1 MFPVGKGTKVQPGV
15 YVGKGTDIK
24 IGKSCQINENV
35 KLYSVEIGDYVMIA
49 PGVSILS
56 RSHEFSRIDIPMVQ
70 QGEES
75 PKKVIIE
82 DDVWIGTNAII
93 MPGVRIQ
100 KGCIIGAGA
109 VVTKDCEAFGI
120 YLGVPA
126 KKVRSRSETV

>member
-1 MFPVGKGTKVQPGV
+1 M
-15 YVGKGTDIK
+15 I
-24 IGKSCQINENV
+24 
-35 KLYSVEIGDYVMIA
+35 IA

>member
-1 MFPVGKGTKVQPGV
+1 MQPGV
-15 YVGKGTDIK
+15 YIGKGTDIA
-24 IGKSCQINENV
+24 IGSHCQINENV
-35 KLYSVEIGDYVMIA
+35 KLHRVEIGDFVMIA

-56 RSHEFSRIDIPMVQ
+56 RSHAFSRTDIPMVQ

-75 PKKVIIE
+75 EKKVIIE
-82 DDVWIGTNAII
+82 DDVWIGTNAVI

-109 VVTKDCEAFGI
+109 VVTKDCEAYGV

-126 KKVRSRSETV
+126 KKTRSRLNS